1 MYSEIHVA
9 ALDYFVSECSANG
22 HVLCGGHAEC
32 ESIRADAV
40 ERRRL
45 EWEWANVDLG
55 RDVLQR
61 LGAPPDGTWPTATL
75 LRLVRDKVLSPP
87 WRDPLK
93 RAVYVTSA
101 LGLLGERGIGPDMV
115 LRGFLAPS
123 VATQLLYDLSLAVW
137 AREAGAEESL
147 PSASTMQPWLNYV
160 EDCLARCR
168 RADGEITLDH
178 LLHETRR
185 GARRHHID
193 RWIEEAA
200 AAHLIAWRLE
210 GYERTEAVL
219 DHRVSAGGQSV
230 SRWVYERFTRTSP
243 REWCTRSVEL
253 EIAWNSDPPS
263 VAGLTG
269 VSSEVL
275 AERRFPESVLL
286 NALGLSVVSEL
297 QRGDSESVD
306 AEEVLEG
313 IVLAIQ
319 AGDRFAAVHRAR
331 KAWLNDPQNAVWGN
345 ALAFCSIPD
354 DPELAI
360 RLLSAVPNEVENV
373 SRSVNLAAA
382 YMVLGDLDRVRRQFD
397 SIGGRVAA
405 WYWDPA
411 SLWSG
416 SPVAVEIEPARWL
429 ESARAALR
437 AASDE

>member
-1 MYSEIHVA
+1 MYSELHVA
-9 ALDYFVSECSANG
+9 ALDNFVTECSAND
-22 HVLCGGHAEC
+22 HALCGGHGAC
-32 ESIRADAV
+32 ESIRNDAV
-40 ERRRL
+40 EQRRI
-45 EWEWANVDLG
+45 EWEWADVDLG

-61 LGAPPDGTWPTATL
+61 VGAPPDGSWPTATL
-75 LRLVRDKVLSPP
+75 LRLVRDKVLTPP
-87 WRDPLK
+87 WRDPLR

-137 AREAGAEESL
+137 AREAGSDEPL
-147 PSASTMQPWLNYV
+147 PSAPTMQPWLRYV
-160 EDCLARCR
+160 EDCLSSCR
-168 RADGEITLDH
+168 GADGEITLDH

-200 AAHLIAWRLE
+200 AAHLIAWKLE

-243 REWCTRSVEL
+243 QEWCTRSVEL
-253 EIAWNSDPPS
+253 EIAWTSDPQGIS
-263 VAGLTG
+263 GLTG
-269 VSSEVL
+269 ISVDVL
-275 AERRFPESVLL
+275 AERRFPKPVLW

-306 AEEVLEG
+306 AEQVLED
-313 IVLAIQ
+313 ILLAIQ
-319 AGDRFAAVHRAR
+319 VGDRFAAVHRAR

-360 RLLSAVPNEVENV
+360 RLLKTVPNEVENV
-373 SRSVNLAAA
+373 SKSVNLAAA
-382 YMVLGDLDRVRRQFD
+382 YIVLGDLERAGRQFD

-411 SLWSG
+411 SLWTG
-416 SPVAVEIEPARWL
+416 NPVAVEIEPTRWFD
-429 ESARAALR
+429 SAREMLR
-437 AASDE
+437 AASGE